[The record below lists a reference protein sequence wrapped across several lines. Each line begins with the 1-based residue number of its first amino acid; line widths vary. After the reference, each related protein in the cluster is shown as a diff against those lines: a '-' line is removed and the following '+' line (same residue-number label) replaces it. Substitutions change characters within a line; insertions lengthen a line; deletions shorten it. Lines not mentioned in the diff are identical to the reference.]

1 MLDDFTPIIHT
12 LPGRT
17 IKVWAIADVHIG
29 AKEANLSGFSSFLR
43 RIEQDADSYIV
54 LVGDLLNNGLKDSLT
69 NVYEETMP
77 PHAQVEKAVE
87 LLTPVAG
94 KILGCVGG
102 NHELRTK
109 RGVDVDIMAQVMTLL
124 GKPELYRPN
133 MAFIR
138 VRLKNGKKST
148 SDSYSLLLV
157 HGKTENKKRRL
168 AYAVEGV
175 DAIISGHTHN
185 GIVEKPARLVFNER
199 NRVTIKPLV
208 SLTACSWLSYGGYT
222 ARGLML
228 PSATSSPQ
236 CLVLEYVNSN
246 DIRGNIHVSW

>member
-17 IKVWAIADVHIG
+17 IKVWAVADVHIG

-43 RIEQDADSYIV
+43 RIEQDADSYVVI
-54 LVGDLLNNGLKDSLT
+54 VGDLLNNGLKDSLT

-109 RGVDVDIMAQVMTLL
+109 RGVDIDIMAQVMTLL

-138 VRLKNGKKST
+138 VRLKNGEKST
-148 SDSYSLLLV
+148 CDSYSLLLV
-157 HGKTENKKRRL
+157 HGKTENKKRRF

-185 GIVEKPARLVFNER
+185 GIVEKPARIVFTGQNK
-199 NRVTIKPLV
+199 VSVKPLV
-208 SLTACSWLSYGGYT
+208 SLTACSWLSYGGYA

-236 CLVLEYVNSN
+236 CLILEYVNSN
-246 DIRGNIHVSW
+246 DKRGTIRVSW

>member
-17 IKVWAIADVHIG
+17 IKVWAVADVHIG
-29 AKEANLSGFSSFLR
+29 AREADIDGFKAFLK
-43 RIEQDADSYIV
+43 RIEQDEDSYLVI
-54 LVGDLLNNGLKDSLT
+54 VGDIINNGIKDSLT
-69 NVYEETMP
+69 SVYEETMP
-77 PHAQVEKAVE
+77 PAAQISKVVE
-87 LLTPVAG
+87 LLTPISDR
-94 KILGCVGG
+94 ILGAVSG
-102 NHELRTK
+102 NHENRTK
-109 RGVDVDIMAQVMTLL
+109 RAVGVDVMAQIMTLL
-124 GKPELYRPN
+124 GKPERYRPN

-138 VRLKNGKKST
+138 VRLKNENAST
-148 SDSYSLLLV
+148 SDTYSLLLV
-157 HGKTENKKRRL
+157 HGRTENKKRRL

-185 GIVEKPARLVFNER
+185 GIVEKPARIVFSGN
-199 NRVTIKPLV
+199 NKVSIKPLV
-208 SLTACSWLSYGGYT
+208 SLTACSWLSYGGYA

-246 DIRGNIHVSW
+246 DIRGNIRVSW

>member
-1 MLDDFTPIIHT
+1 M
-12 LPGRT
+12 
-17 IKVWAIADVHIG
+17 HIG
-29 AKEANLSGFSSFLR
+29 AKEADIDDFKAFLK
-43 RIEQDADSYIV
+43 RIEQDEDSYLVI
-54 LVGDLLNNGLKDSLT
+54 VGDLLNNGLKDSLT

-109 RGVDVDIMAQVMTLL
+109 RGVDIDIMAQVMTLL

-138 VRLKNGKKST
+138 VRLKNENAST
-148 SDSYSLLLV
+148 SDTYSLLLV

-185 GIVEKPARLVFNER
+185 GSVEKPARLVFSGQNK
-199 NRVTIKPLV
+199 VSVKPLV
-208 SLTACSWLSYGGYT
+208 SLTACSWLSYGGYA

-236 CLVLEYVNSN
+236 CLVLEYINSN
-246 DIRGNIHVSW
+246 DRRGTIRVAW

>member
-1 MLDDFTPIIHT
+1 MLDDFQPIIHT

-29 AKEANLSGFSSFLR
+29 AKEADIDDFKAFLK
-43 RIEQDADSYIV
+43 RIEQDEDSYLVI
-54 LVGDLLNNGLKDSLT
+54 VGDLLNNGLKDSLT

-109 RGVDVDIMAQVMTLL
+109 RGVDIDIMAQVMTLL

-138 VRLKNGKKST
+138 VRLKNENAST
-148 SDSYSLLLV
+148 SDTYSLLLV

-185 GIVEKPARLVFNER
+185 GSVEKPARLVFSGQNK
-199 NRVTIKPLV
+199 VSVKPLV
-208 SLTACSWLSYGGYT
+208 SLTACSWLSYGGYA

-236 CLVLEYVNSN
+236 CLVLEYINSN
-246 DIRGNIHVSW
+246 DRRGTIRVAW

>member
-1 MLDDFTPIIHT
+1 MLDDFQPIIHT

-17 IKVWAIADVHIG
+17 IKVWAVADVHIG
-29 AKEANLSGFSSFLR
+29 AKEADIDGFERFLK
-43 RIEQDADSYIV
+43 RIEQEPDSYLVI
-54 LVGDLLNNGLKDSLT
+54 VGDIINNGIKDSLT
-69 NVYEETMP
+69 SVYEETMP
-77 PHAQVEKAVE
+77 PAEQISKAVE
-87 LLTPVAG
+87 LLTPVAD
-94 KILGCVGG
+94 KILGAVSG
-102 NHELRTK
+102 NHENRTK
-109 RGVDVDIMAQVMTLL
+109 RAVGVDVMAQIMTLL

-148 SDSYSLLLV
+148 CDSYSLMLV

-185 GIVEKPARLVFNER
+185 GIVDKPARIVFSGQNK
-199 NRVTIKPLV
+199 VTVKPLV
-208 SLTACSWLSYGGYT
+208 SLTACSWLSYGGYA

-236 CLVLEYVNSN
+236 CLVLEYVNTN
-246 DIRGNIHVSW
+246 DRHGNIHVSW